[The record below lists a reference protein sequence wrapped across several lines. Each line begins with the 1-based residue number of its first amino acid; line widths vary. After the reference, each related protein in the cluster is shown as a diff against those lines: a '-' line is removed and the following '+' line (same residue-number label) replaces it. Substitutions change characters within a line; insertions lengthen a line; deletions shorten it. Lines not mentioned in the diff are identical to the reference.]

1 MVAFPQN
8 RDVVA
13 GDDLPKEIKN
23 APDDLFRIK
32 LDTLS
37 IAERISVRTNL
48 VEWAIMSPNVMVEFD
63 VLPYNWSKWTVALG
77 GRYNDFAKDILSPR
91 NVFNIKTFRAEVR
104 RYWHTTYYGGS
115 GVPKKRDYYI
125 LQKDSIPW
133 NGLRKLLSRQRKHP
147 REEKR
152 AYYVGAF
159 ASVSDFSIKLGKK
172 GKQGKA
178 MMLGFDFGFQQP
190 LYGYGSGN
198 TIDLELGVSAGV
210 AQVEYDT
217 YKYNSEYN
225 CYPRIGEKTKEFVPA
240 LSEVRLALV
249 YRFGRSSR
257 ERYNE
262 RYRLD
267 ASYERRLDSLY
278 TAADLKKM
286 EKKRLSDSITLAKR
300 ENDSLESLR
309 LRSPLLYE
317 GTKFDFRQ
325 DGYAYSKDGYFV
337 SLDTTEFGRML
348 RTLYVNEHLLR
359 EAEKVS
365 PERYRQVSD
374 SIAAAKKLGKSADS
388 GGKMKGTRKK
398 KSDTKMNAGKKPKNE
413 RADKVD
419 MAQPLEDAPG
429 KEKHSKRKDK
439 RKKNKEDV
447 VAPVQQKEE
456 GAAEQ
461 TPAKDEKG
469 GAE

>member
-1 MVAFPQN
+1 M
-8 RDVVA
+8 
-13 GDDLPKEIKN
+13 
-23 APDDLFRIK
+23 
-32 LDTLS
+32 
-37 IAERISVRTNL
+37 
-48 VEWAIMSPNVMVEFD
+48 
-63 VLPYNWSKWTVALG
+63 
-77 GRYNDFAKDILSPR
+77 
-91 NVFNIKTFRAEVR
+91 
-104 RYWHTTYYGGS
+104 
-115 GVPKKRDYYI
+115 
-125 LQKDSIPW
+125 
-133 NGLRKLLSRQRKHP
+133 
-147 REEKR
+147 
-152 AYYVGAF
+152 
-159 ASVSDFSIKLGKK
+159 
-172 GKQGKA
+172 
-178 MMLGFDFGFQQP
+178 
-190 LYGYGSGN
+190 
-198 TIDLELGVSAGV
+198 
-210 AQVEYDT
+210 
-217 YKYNSEYN
+217 
-225 CYPRIGEKTKEFVPA
+225 PA

-348 RTLYVNEHLLR
+348 RTLYANERLLR

-419 MAQPLEDAPG
+419 MAQSLEDASG

-461 TPAKDEKG
+461 IPAKDEKG

>member
-23 APDDLFRIK
+23 APDDLFKVK

-48 VEWAIMSPNVMVEFD
+48 LEWAIMSPNVMVEFD

-104 RYWHTTYYGGS
+104 RYWHTTHLGGS
-115 GVPKKRDYYI
+115 GVPKQRNYVI
-125 LQKDSIPW
+125 LQRDSIPW
-133 NGLRKLLSRQRKHP
+133 KGLRKLLSRQRRHP
-147 REEKR
+147 REERR
-152 AYYVGAF
+152 AYYLGAF
-159 ASVSDFSIKLGKK
+159 ASVSDFSIKLGQK

-178 MMLGFDFGFQQP
+178 TMFGLDFGFQQP
-190 LYGYGSGN
+190 LYGYTSGS
-198 TIDLELGVSAGV
+198 TVDLELGLSAGV

-225 CYPRIGEKTKEFVPA
+225 CYPRIGDRTKEIVPA

-267 ASYERRLDSLY
+267 ALYESRLYSLY

-286 EKKRLSDSITLAKR
+286 EKQRISDSITVVTR

-309 LRSPLLYE
+309 
-317 GTKFDFRQ
+317 
-325 DGYAYSKDGYFV
+325 
-337 SLDTTEFGRML
+337 
-348 RTLYVNEHLLR
+348 
-359 EAEKVS
+359 
-365 PERYRQVSD
+365 
-374 SIAAAKKLGKSADS
+374 
-388 GGKMKGTRKK
+388 
-398 KSDTKMNAGKKPKNE
+398 
-413 RADKVD
+413 
-419 MAQPLEDAPG
+419 
-429 KEKHSKRKDK
+429 
-439 RKKNKEDV
+439 
-447 VAPVQQKEE
+447 
-456 GAAEQ
+456 
-461 TPAKDEKG
+461 
-469 GAE
+469 